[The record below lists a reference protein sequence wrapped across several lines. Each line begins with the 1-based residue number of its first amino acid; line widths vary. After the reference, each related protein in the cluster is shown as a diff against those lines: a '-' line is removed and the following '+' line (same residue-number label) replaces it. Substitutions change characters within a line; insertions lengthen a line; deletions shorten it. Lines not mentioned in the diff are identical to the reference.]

1 MISTAYDFNLV
12 ILSIIIAIFAAYT
25 AIDLTERIST
35 THRYASLGWLI
46 AGASSLGMGIWSMH
60 FVGMLALKL
69 PVAVSYDGPTVVAS
83 VLPAIGASGVVLFL
97 ASRVTL
103 PRHRLIGA
111 SLLMGLGITAMHY
124 LGMAALRLPAMAH
137 YDLRVVVLSA
147 VMAIGVSMVALWLT
161 HFLRNQPTVIW
172 WQKIGAAIL
181 MGLAIPTMHYTGMAA
196 VCFIPIAVVNQE
208 FATPNITWLASLVSA
223 INFSMLGLTL
233 IISSETKVADRTRAL
248 SEVLHQLQKSQM
260 QLVQTEKMSG
270 LGQLVAGIAH
280 EINNPVNFISGNVH
294 HIDGYTQDLMKLVM
308 AYEHFYPNPPEQLK
322 ELLEEIEI
330 DFLREDLTK
339 LVKSMKV
346 GSDRI
351 QAIVLSLRNFSRLDE
366 SEYKAVNLHEGINN
380 SLMIVQHRLK
390 ANSSRPMIQVIKD
403 YGQLPLIECYAGQL
417 NQVFM
422 NLIVNAIDA
431 SEDAAQQKIQAGHS
445 ISPTIWIS
453 SHIIDSDRVRLV
465 IADQGTGIPEK
476 IRSRIFDP
484 FFTTKP
490 VGKGTGLGLS
500 ISHQIVTQ
508 KHHGQLFCE
517 STVGE
522 GTKFMIEIPI
532 RQPG

>member
-12 ILSIIIAIFAAYT
+12 ILSVIIAIFAAYT

-69 PVAVSYDGPTVVAS
+69 PIAVSYDGPTVVAS

-147 VMAIGVSMVALWLT
+147 VIAIGVSMVALWLT

-181 MGLAIPTMHYTGMAA
+181 MGLAVPTMHYTGMAA
-196 VCFIPIAVVNQE
+196 VCFMPIAVVNQE
-208 FATPNITWLASLVSA
+208 FVTPNITWLASLISA
-223 INFSMLGLTL
+223 LNFSMLGLTL

-280 EINNPVNFISGNVH
+280 EINNPVNFIHGNLTYS
-294 HIDGYTQDLMKLVM
+294 DQYSQDLIRIITAYKAELPEPSDALQEMMDDIDLDYLMMDLPKLV
-308 AYEHFYPNPPEQLK
+308 N
-322 ELLEEIEI
+322 
-330 DFLREDLTK
+330 
-339 LVKSMKV
+339 SMKV
-346 GSDRI
+346 GADRI
-351 QAIVLSLRNFSRLDE
+351 REIVLSLRNFSRLDE
-366 SEYKAVNLHEGINN
+366 AEFKVADLHSGIDSTLMILQNRFKAKDERPEIIVNL
-380 SLMIVQHRLK
+380 
-390 ANSSRPMIQVIKD
+390 D
-403 YGQLPLIECYAGQL
+403 YGDIPDVECYAGQL

-422 NLIVNAIDA
+422 NVIANAIDA
-431 SEDAAQQKIQAGHS
+431 LEESWTGKHVANPELTIQTFRQDDDRVIIS
-445 ISPTIWIS
+445 ISDNGLGIES
-453 SHIIDSDRVRLV
+453 EQLSRL
-465 IADQGTGIPEK
+465 
-476 IRSRIFDP
+476 FDP
-484 FFTTKP
+484 FYTTKP
-490 VGKGTGLGLS
+490 VGQGTGMGLS
-500 ISHQIVTQ
+500 ISYQIVVDR
-508 KHHGQLFCE
+508 HGGTLDCI
-517 STVGE
+517 SAIGS
-522 GTKFMIEIPI
+522 GTKFVITLPIEHSTN
-532 RQPG
+532 